1 MSGLLTSFLVISTA
15 IAQTQPAPSGTAAE
29 RQERLQYM
37 KTKGAELAFFRAENV
52 DTPLTMTAEPVL
64 RYSNP
69 LGLGQTG
76 DGVTL
81 LWLAGTRPLAAVS
94 FSIRP
99 PRDDVYMECTSFS
112 AQPLVCRRQETPI
125 WSPKAGGLIAQ
136 RLDREGLRQSH
147 GAEFRVRMAM
157 VVHIKSKPLSGFAF
171 QDRIRLSGC
180 PHPRSPDFLLKDLI
194 GLDLV

>member
-136 RLDREGLRQSH
+136 RLDDAPPPAAGKPQRLTQMREIARRFSAISYTQTD
-147 GAEFRVRMAM
+147 E
-157 VVHIKSKPLSGFAF
+157 PT
-171 QDRIRLSGC
+171 
-180 PHPRSPDFLLKDLI
+180 
-194 GLDLV
+194 